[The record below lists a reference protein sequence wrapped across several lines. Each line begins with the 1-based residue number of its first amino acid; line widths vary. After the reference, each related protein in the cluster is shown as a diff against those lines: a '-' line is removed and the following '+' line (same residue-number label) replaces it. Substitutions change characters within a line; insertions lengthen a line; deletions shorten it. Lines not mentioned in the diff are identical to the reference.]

1 LNRNGDLRGNMSF
14 ENWNLSKSLL
24 RALDELGVKEPT
36 PVQSAVFSPIMAGK
50 NVHVVA
56 PTGTGKTWAYALPI
70 LRQWQYSSQKKIQ
83 TIVIV
88 PTIELVEQVVSAF
101 DQLAA
106 GTDVRT
112 IGASGIGN
120 IKTQAMEIRAG
131 ADVLVG
137 TPGRIK
143 DLILNGQLNPKSV
156 KRLVLDEVDQLIRLG
171 FRPDIVQCM
180 EVLPG
185 RRQDLYFSA
194 TTTLE
199 LEEWISSSDR
209 PFDRIVIQS
218 GGAVAEGI
226 SQRAYAALNY
236 YTKFNLLLYLLR
248 DDATMKRVLVFA
260 GNKSMADRVFHM
272 LEEEFPNEVMV
283 VHANKNP
290 NKRISTIASFEEG
303 RCRILVASDLIARGV
318 DIESVSHV
326 INFMVP
332 RQPEDYVHR
341 IGRTGRALQQ
351 GDSITFVSPAEMDLW
366 TEIAALVDYSSAL
379 LALPKDSLRSDVFLP
394 EEEVSQYSVKVPQRK
409 ADPSRGAA
417 FHEKL
422 DKNKKVPIKVTR
434 ADRMKAKYGKR
445 YDANHGGGRK

>member
-1 LNRNGDLRGNMSF
+1 MAIFAFTMSF
-14 ENWNLSKSLL
+14 EHWNLSKSLL
-24 RALDELGVKEPT
+24 RALDELGIHEPT
-36 PVQSAVFSPIMAGK
+36 PVQAFVYSPIMAGK

-70 LRQWQYSSQKKIQ
+70 LRQWQFSAQKRVQ

-88 PTIELVEQVVSAF
+88 PTIELVEQVVLAF
-101 DQLAA
+101 DQLSA
-106 GTDVRT
+106 GTDVKT
-112 IGASGIGN
+112 IGVSGVGN
-120 IKTQAMEIRAG
+120 IKSQALEIRMG

-137 TPGRIK
+137 TPGRVK

-180 EVLPG
+180 DALPI

-194 TTTLE
+194 TSTQE
-199 LEEWISSSDR
+199 LQDWISSNDR
-209 PFDRIVIQS
+209 PFEQIVIQPN
-218 GGAVAEGI
+218 GAVAEGI
-226 SQRAYAALNY
+226 SQRAYATLNY

-248 DDATMKRVLVFA
+248 DDETMKRVLVFA
-260 GNKSMADRVFHM
+260 GNKSMADRLFHM
-272 LEEEFPNEVMV
+272 MEEEFPDEVMV

-290 NKRISTIASFEEG
+290 NKRMSTLASFEEG
-303 RCRILVASDLIARGV
+303 KCRILVASDLIARGV

-366 TEIAALVDYSSAL
+366 MEIVGLIDYQSAL
-379 LALPKDSLRSDVFLP
+379 LTLPTASLQSDLFLP
-394 EEEVSQYSVKVPQRK
+394 EEEVSQYAVKAPQRK
-409 ADPSRGAA
+409 IDPERGAA